1 VVAGG
6 GERGGHDPS
15 AASTGIGSPAGDL
28 RADFHTDSYISLRY
42 ARAVPGRWA
51 GPVEVRCEPAGER
64 TAAEVVCDLT
74 ALVPAERPPL
84 QEFAAGYAAF
94 LGEQEREIAVALGRP
109 C

>member
-1 VVAGG
+1 
-6 GERGGHDPS
+6 
-15 AASTGIGSPAGDL
+15 
-28 RADFHTDSYISLRY
+28 
-42 ARAVPGRWA
+42 
-51 GPVEVRCEPAGER
+51 VRCEPAGER